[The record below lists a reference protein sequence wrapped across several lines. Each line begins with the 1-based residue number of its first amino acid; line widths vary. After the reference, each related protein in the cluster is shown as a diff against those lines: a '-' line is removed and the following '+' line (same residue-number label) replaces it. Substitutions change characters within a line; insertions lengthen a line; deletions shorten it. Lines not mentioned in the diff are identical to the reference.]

1 VIRLVLV
8 LVLAGA
14 GFAGGWVLHDRT
26 VDPVTTTVT
35 DVRTT
40 TQTVTTT
47 AETAAA
53 GLPAEVE
60 RTRAAIHEAAKA
72 RDFVAL
78 AKLIPDA
85 FRYTFGDPFEGGAIA
100 YWQNLEPKDDPFG
113 TLARITELPYTL
125 TQGYY
130 VWPFAYDKTPDEL
143 GEYGRQILG
152 DLKDAYVGDS
162 YYGWRAGIA
171 PDGTWQYYVRGD

>member
-1 VIRLVLV
+1 MIRLVLV

-14 GFAGGWVLHDRT
+14 GFAGGWMLHDRT
-26 VDPVTTTVT
+26 VDPETTTVT

-40 TQTVTTT
+40 TSTVTAP
-47 AETAAA
+47 AEETAA
-53 GLPAEVE
+53 GLPPEVE
-60 RTRAAIHEAAKA
+60 RTRAAIHDAAKS
-72 RDFVAL
+72 RDVEAL
-78 AKLIPDA
+78 ERLIPDE
-85 FRYTFGDPFEGGAIA
+85 FRYTFGGPFEGGAIA
-100 YWQNLEPKDDPFG
+100 YWQSLEPKDDPFG

-152 DLKDAYVGDS
+152 DLDDSYVGDS
-162 YYGWRAGIA
+162 YYGWRAAIA
-171 PDGTWQYYVRGD
+171 PDGTWQYYLRGD